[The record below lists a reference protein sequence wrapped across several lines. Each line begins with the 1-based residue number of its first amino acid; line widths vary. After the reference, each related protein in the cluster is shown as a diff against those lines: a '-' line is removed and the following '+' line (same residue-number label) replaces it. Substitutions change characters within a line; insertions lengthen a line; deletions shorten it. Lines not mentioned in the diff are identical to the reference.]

1 MEGSQVLSKQADKAE
16 RRGFEAQGNGRQE
29 SRMVA
34 KGPVEGGRNCRD
46 RATAIIEDI

>member
-1 MEGSQVLSKQADKAE
+1 MKAEADKAE

-46 RATAIIEDI
+46 RATALIEDI